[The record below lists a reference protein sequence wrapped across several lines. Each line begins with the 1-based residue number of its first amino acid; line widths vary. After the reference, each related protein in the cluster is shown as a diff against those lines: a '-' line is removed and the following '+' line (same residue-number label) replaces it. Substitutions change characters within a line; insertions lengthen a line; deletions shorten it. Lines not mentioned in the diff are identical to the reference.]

1 MKPIDWNMIEQLIFW
16 MKENKPNTLL
26 QHYSLEELET
36 MNDNAYKL
44 WSRIKRISEMK
55 QLIEAMEN
63 EEKEEE

>member
-1 MKPIDWNMIEQLIFW
+1 MKPIDWSRIEELIFW
-16 MKENKPNTLL
+16 MKEKKPNRLL
-26 QHYSLEELET
+26 QDYSLEELET

-63 EEKEEE
+63 EGKEEE